1 MFANDWRW
9 QQFHEACV
17 TKELNYTIKTAS
29 ISIKKYCERVWLN
42 CDYQRKARFATMLSI
57 VYAFFFKVRD
67 FHYYITHKQKYVKYI
82 IFGVEAMIVVG
93 IMMYVYVLL
102 IPSATITVTPSYD
115 IEEVSYNFR
124 LIPYEE
130 YKLWYSGTVIAL
142 PYYEWVEPYRT
153 PLRTPIQSIRY
164 SAETAK
170 GQVIIINSTD
180 REYSLKPYTRFI
192 TDNDL
197 VFKTSSWVNLPP
209 QSQTQIELLADDVDD
224 AGQLMG
230 LRGNI
235 TSGTVLYIRNL
246 NESRVRK
253 QIVANAVT
261 DFTGGDTLARGIV
274 TQQDINAFNT
284 LAQDTIT
291 ESASQII
298 RESVKDP
305 SIIPLMYP
313 MFISGTIQEVD
324 INAKVGE
331 PMIEFDGQITAN
343 IAYRFLKQEDINR
356 AIRFYFDQR
365 GTQSLRLVNIQQ
377 ESLKMYDPID
387 VSTGVYSMPMTI
399 STFWSYNFD
408 SDIGG
413 IFGQLLQTIPGMTKD
428 QARQQILSYPDISI
442 AKVSISPFW
451 YQTVPTIKS
460 RIKFQV
466 SDSVSKK

>member
-1 MFANDWRW
+1 
-9 QQFHEACV
+9 
-17 TKELNYTIKTAS
+17 
-29 ISIKKYCERVWLN
+29 
-42 CDYQRKARFATMLSI
+42 
-57 VYAFFFKVRD
+57 
-67 FHYYITHKQKYVKYI
+67 
-82 IFGVEAMIVVG
+82 
-93 IMMYVYVLL
+93 
-102 IPSATITVTPSYD
+102 
-115 IEEVSYNFR
+115 
-124 LIPYEE
+124 
-130 YKLWYSGTVIAL
+130 
-142 PYYEWVEPYRT
+142 
-153 PLRTPIQSIRY
+153 
-164 SAETAK
+164 
-170 GQVIIINSTD
+170 
-180 REYSLKPYTRFI
+180 
-192 TDNDL
+192 
-197 VFKTSSWVNLPP
+197 
-209 QSQTQIELLADDVDD
+209 
-224 AGQLMG
+224 MG